1 MVLEASKRAG
11 PPVYD
16 VAAYYVPRLPTGIVT
31 GNRTKESTMAADT
44 LRSRLTA
51 VEAEL
56 GGLDN
61 RVAELRAEL
70 DGMDDRKATFAASDA
85 ALAATDALGLPT
97 PRPTVVST
105 RSNSRRSAP
114 GPSRPKVTPA
124 LLVETLQGLGGT
136 STVESL
142 VEALGLPDGR
152 SLNGAR
158 RTAVD
163 AGTIVYED
171 RTYRV
176 A

>member
-1 MVLEASKRAG
+1 
-11 PPVYD
+11 
-16 VAAYYVPRLPTGIVT
+16 
-31 GNRTKESTMAADT
+31 MAADA

-56 GGLDN
+56 GGLDA
-61 RVAELRAEL
+61 RAVALQTEL
-70 DGMDDRKATFAASDA
+70 DGMDARRAELTHAAEGLRTAVAAADA
-85 ALAATDALGLPT
+85 ALAATDDLGLSNA
-97 PRPTVVST
+97 RST
-105 RSNSRRSAP
+105 GGSSRGSTRRSAP
-114 GPSRPKVTPA
+114 STPRPKVTPE

-136 STVESL
+136 ASVESL

>member
-1 MVLEASKRAG
+1 
-11 PPVYD
+11 
-16 VAAYYVPRLPTGIVT
+16 
-31 GNRTKESTMAADT
+31 MAADT

-51 VEAEL
+51 VESEL

-70 DGMDDRKATFAASDA
+70 DGMDDRRATLTQAAENLRAAVAASDA

-97 PRPTVVST
+97 PRPAGASGRST
-105 RSNSRRSAP
+105 SRRSAP
-114 GPSRPKVTPA
+114 GPSRPKVTPE

-136 STVESL
+136 STVEAL